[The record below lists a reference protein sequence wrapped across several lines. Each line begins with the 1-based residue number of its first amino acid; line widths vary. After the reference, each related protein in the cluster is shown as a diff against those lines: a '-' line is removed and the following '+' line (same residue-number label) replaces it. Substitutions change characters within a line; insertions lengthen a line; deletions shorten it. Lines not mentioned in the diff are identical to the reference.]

1 MKSYSLPHMALAD
14 LSQQLALLLHA
25 GVGLANG
32 LHLLADQE
40 SDPKIYA
47 MLSNAASQVDMGSTL
62 WAAFEQA
69 QCFPTHAV
77 HLLHVGEESGRLEET
92 LMALSHYYEEKELR
106 QRQLRSALTYPA
118 ILILTMLVVIVVLL
132 SQVLPVFQ
140 QVYAS
145 LGGSLTGIAAGFLSI
160 GNGLRVLLP
169 YLTAVMAIM
178 VLMGIL
184 CCTVPCLQIRCQR
197 LWHNALG
204 DRGILRKQHEAHFA
218 QALSMAYSS
227 GMPLEDGI
235 ALASALLEDSPHA
248 KQRCQNCCAL
258 LDEGKDLAAAL
269 QETQLLPSTACRILA
284 LGLQAGTGDVA
295 LEEISRRLAREAQE
309 ALEQKMSM
317 IEPTLVMITSL
328 LVGAIL
334 LSVMLPLMNI
344 MKAIG

>member
-1 MKSYSLPHMALAD
+1 MKSYSLPPMALAD

-25 GVGLANG
+25 GVGLADS
-32 LHLLADQE
+32 LHFLADQE
-40 SDPKIYA
+40 SDPQIHS
-47 MLSNAASQVDMGSTL
+47 MLSTAASQVGMGSAL
-62 WAAFEQA
+62 WTVFEQA
-69 QCFPTHAV
+69 QCFPSHAV

-92 LMALSHYYEEKELR
+92 LTALFHYYEEKELR

-160 GNGLRVLLP
+160 GNGLQVLLP
-169 YLTAVMAIM
+169 YLAAAMAVLILA
-178 VLMGIL
+178 GIL
-184 CCTVPCLQIRCQR
+184 CYTLPALQIRCQR
-197 LWHNALG
+197 LWHKTMG
-204 DRGILRKQHEAHFA
+204 DRGILRKQYEAHFA

-235 ALASALLEDSPHA
+235 ALASTLLEDSPQA
-248 KQRCQNCCAL
+248 KQRCESCLSL
-258 LDEGKDLAAAL
+258 LEEGKDLAAAL
-269 QETQLLPSTACRILA
+269 QETQLLPATACRILA

-295 LEEISRRLAREAQE
+295 LEEISRRLTREAQE
-309 ALEQKMSM
+309 ALEQKMSL
-317 IEPTLVMITSL
+317 IEPALVMITSL